1 MAAAMKLTLSLSGT
15 LTLCSL
21 ALLHPT
27 PGSAQTGVDLMDV
40 DILFVGAHPDD
51 DTGVLATFARY
62 ILDEGFRGTV
72 VTVTGGEGGGNA
84 IGPEA
89 GRSLGLIRKEEER
102 RALALVG
109 VDSPSF
115 LGLSDFYF
123 TLSADETESKWGK
136 SFVCDVVR
144 YVRLERPEVI
154 VTMWPGP
161 GTHGQHQ
168 MAARA
173 ATIAFEKASD
183 PDFCPELAADE
194 FLRPYRPLKL
204 YYAGQDGPTTV
215 TIPTDEY
222 SHARYRPYAELKALA
237 TSMYRSQGFDR
248 GARIPVE
255 KPNPEKFLLVRSR
268 VPVAQPERSLLEGA
282 RLPAGSSPAGIGLR
296 IEPETFTARFGLPL
310 SVNVTFENGTRAPVE
325 NLELSLEVPSGWS
338 LDSSPVGTGL
348 EKVEPGAAEEAVFH
362 VVPGTG
368 VRVDENQRLTVAY
381 RASTEG
387 HAIEGANFTW
397 VQASAPVSARF
408 LPLYDVAGY
417 RAFAKE
423 TRTEWVIENLPT
435 RLPLVIGRENAFE
448 VEVSNASERRAR
460 GKLALEL
467 PPGTALEGTTDFDVP
482 ARGEVRVPV
491 RLFVNDEVL
500 PEGRHAAK
508 VPLSVKTTV
517 EGLTSEDRADLYA
530 LPFLAIPRVAAAPV
544 IDGDLGDMEGFARGE
559 ISPDDLWW
567 RVRPNGADDASALFY
582 LAYDASNLY
591 AGVRV
596 RDDAVVCNIA
606 PDDVRAQ
613 LRSDAVSI
621 TVDPSGKSHDTST
634 VIQAAAFPCTTEG
647 FRARGFRDADANQG
661 LMEETA
667 PGMQVASKRTE
678 DGYTLE
684 LAIPWSAMPQT
695 PKPGDEIGL
704 NVIVY
709 DGDDKNAR
717 VGANISES
725 GLGWA
730 AFPWGGKQALPY
742 LWPRVLLKR

>member
-1 MAAAMKLTLSLSGT
+1 MATAMKHVIGSLVGLSLTLLRP
-15 LTLCSL
+15 
-21 ALLHPT
+21 A
-27 PGSAQTGVDLMDV
+27 PGPAQTGVDLMDV

-51 DTGVLATFARY
+51 DTGILATFARY

-84 IGPEA
+84 VGPEA
-89 GRSLGLIRKEEER
+89 GRSLGLIRREEER
-102 RALALVG
+102 RALEIVG

-123 TLSADETESKWGK
+123 TLSADETENKWGK

-183 PDFCPELAADE
+183 PDFCPELTTGE

-215 TIPTDEY
+215 VVPTDAY
-222 SHARYRPYAELKALA
+222 SRARYRPYAEVKALA
-237 TSMYRSQGFDR
+237 ASMYRSQGFDR

-255 KPNPEKFLLVRSR
+255 KPNPERFLLVRSR
-268 VPVAQPERSLLEGA
+268 VPVSQPETSLLEGT
-282 RLPAGSSPAGIGLR
+282 RLPTGTSPAGIGLR
-296 IEPETFTARFGLPL
+296 VEPESFGARVGLPL
-310 SVNVTFENGTRAPVE
+310 PVKVTFENGTKTPIE
-325 NLELSLEVPSGWS
+325 NLSLSLEPPEGWS
-338 LDSSPVGTGL
+338 LDASGTTSAPNIAR
-348 EKVEPGAAEEAVFH
+348 VAPGAAEEIDFH
-362 VVPGTG
+362 VVPSRG
-368 VRVDENQRLTVAY
+368 VEVDKNQRLAVSY
-381 RASTEG
+381 RAVVDG
-387 HAIEGANFTW
+387 HPIEGANFTW

-408 LPLYDVAGY
+408 VPLYDVAGY
-417 RAFAKE
+417 REFARE

-435 RLPLVIGRENAFE
+435 RVPLVIGRENTFE
-448 VEVSNASERRAR
+448 VEVSNASGRESR

-467 PPGTALEGTTDFDVP
+467 PPGLSLEGSPEFDAP
-482 ARGEVRVPV
+482 PGGQVRVPV
-491 RLFVNDEVL
+491 RVTVSEAVL

-508 VPLSVKTTV
+508 VPMTVRTTV
-517 EGLTSEDRADLYA
+517 DGLTSEDRADVYA
-530 LPFLAIPRVAAAPV
+530 LPFLPISLVSAPPT
-544 IDGDLGDMEGFARGE
+544 IDGDLSDMEAFAHGE
-559 ISPDDLWW
+559 ISPEDLWW
-567 RVRPNGADDASALFY
+567 RQKPESPADSSAVFY
-582 LAYDASNLY
+582 LAYDASSLY

-596 RDDAVVCNIA
+596 RDDVVVCNIA

-613 LRSDAVSI
+613 LRSDAVGL
-621 TVDPSGKSHDTST
+621 TVDPSGKSRDTST
-634 VIQAAAFPCTTEG
+634 VIQAAAFPCTTES

-661 LMEETA
+661 VMEETA
-667 PGMQVASKRTE
+667 PGMEVASRRTE

-684 LAIPWSAMPQT
+684 MKIPWSAMPET
-695 PKPGDEIGL
+695 PRPGDEIGL
-704 NVIVY
+704 NVIIY
-709 DGDDKNAR
+709 DGDDKDAR

-725 GLGWA
+725 GIGWA

-742 LWPRVLLKR
+742 LWPRVLLKP